1 MQPDGPDRR
10 HSVATSFPPRAAI
23 GESAMP
29 RDLAL
34 RLLGGGC
41 LPDFAGKFGYPSIAA
56 LSINPGF
63 DVTGELQT
71 IENVCLR
78 SRLGTRT
85 MSLAQPARRFRPT
98 ARFGLRLVAVQS
110 SAGRVMGRTSRM

>member
-1 MQPDGPDRR
+1 
-10 HSVATSFPPRAAI
+10 
-23 GESAMP
+23 MP

-85 MSLAQPARRFRPT
+85 MSPLNLPDVFARQPASAFASLPPYRQP
-98 ARFGLRLVAVQS
+98 VA
-110 SAGRVMGRTSRM
+110 